1 MTEKTSPASSK
12 KTKDAIE
19 KHVKSLLACKQCPE
33 MVGPV
38 VTHHAML
45 SKIMLVGQAPGPKEG
60 EFGKPFAWTA
70 GKTLFRWF
78 ASIGVDEETFR
89 HRAYMAAVCHCF
101 PGKTKHG
108 GDRVPSKLE
117 VKNCSGWMKTEFA
130 LLEPELIIPVGRL
143 AIDQFLNYSK
153 LTDVIG
159 KVHRMELEGKER
171 DLVPLPH
178 PSGASTWFKKDP
190 GKTLTEEALASLK
203 NHPEW
208 QKVFGG

>member
-1 MTEKTSPASSK
+1 MTNKTVSEKTRESL
-12 KTKDAIE
+12 IE
-19 KHVKSLLACKQCPE
+19 AHVKELLSCKMCPE

-38 VTHHAML
+38 VTHHPMT
-45 SKIMLVGQAPGPKEG
+45 SPIMLVGQAPGPKEG

-78 ASIGVDEETFR
+78 SSIGVDEDTFR
-89 HRAYMAAVCHCF
+89 ERAYMAAVCRCF

-117 VKNCSGWMKTEFA
+117 VKNCSAWISREFE
-130 LLEPELIIPVGRL
+130 LIDPDLIIPVGRL
-143 AIDQFLNYSK
+143 AIDQFLNYKK

-159 KVHRMELEGKER
+159 IVHKQEIHGRVREI
-171 DLVPLPH
+171 VPLPH

-190 GKTLTEEALASLK
+190 GKSLTEEALALLK
-203 NHPEW
+203 KHPRW
-208 QKVFGG
+208 QKVFCQ